1 MLRMV
6 KNLQREYKKR
16 RRLHR
21 RLRFQS
27 RMLSGMNRL
36 AFYVLVLLVCAGAF
50 AFSFPQYEALEE
62 QKVILAKAYEEQRL
76 ASSVKDQAA
85 RENRALQ
92 EDASYMELV
101 ARDTL
106 DYFKPGE
113 VIFEVNR
120 AERFEPDNN

>member
-1 MLRMV
+1 MV

-27 RMLSGMNRL
+27 RVLSGMNRL
-36 AFYVLVLLVCAGAF
+36 AFYILVLLVCAGAF
-50 AFSFPQYEALEE
+50 AFSFPQYEALEK
-62 QKVILAKAYEEQRL
+62 QRLALIKAYEEQRL
-76 ASSVKDQAA
+76 ASSVKDKAA

-113 VIFEVNR
+113 IIFEVNR
-120 AERFEPDNN
+120 SERSVPDDN